1 MWLLTEEQI
10 KKLKEANLRIP
21 DVNSTCIW
29 CSACVAISS
38 DVFEL
43 NDEWLSVVKYL
54 DNYEDLWVDD
64 SIMACPVNAISW
76 K

>member
-1 MWLLTEEQI
+1 MWLLTQEQI

-21 DVNSTCIW
+21 DVNSTCIG

-43 NDEWLSVVKYL
+43 DDEWLSVVKYL
-54 DNYEDLWVDD
+54 DNYENLWVDD